1 MFYFIA
7 LPFKSILDFFDRGG
21 PVIVV
26 LFILAI
32 IMTSLLIERVL
43 FYASDLQNLSKNA
56 VDDLTSF
63 KIKNKWLFNKI
74 KLKNISIINVK
85 ASKNILLIQ
94 GLIALCPLLG
104 LLGTVTGM
112 IEVFDIMAITGTGN
126 ARLMASGIARAT
138 LPTMTG
144 LFVSIVGLFM
154 LTAIKSSID
163 KATLS
168 IKYEILSHIRP
179 SCLSLSCFTNSRI
192 PWIWRS
198 MQ

>member
-1 MFYFIA
+1 MFYYLG
-7 LPFKSILDFFDRGG
+7 LPFTSILDFFDRGG

-32 IMTSLLIERVL
+32 IMTTLLIERVI
-43 FYASDLQNLSKNA
+43 FYISEMNGLSDEACSEIESIN
-56 VDDLTSF
+56 TS
-63 KIKNKWLFNKI
+63 NEWLINKI
-74 KLKNISIINVK
+74 KVKNISIINLK
-85 ASKNILLIQ
+85 ANKNILLIQ

-126 ARLMASGIARAT
+126 ARAMASGIARAT

-144 LFVSIVGLFM
+144 LFISIVGLFM

-163 KATLS
+163 KTSLE
-168 IKYEILSHIRP
+168 IKYEIEQIK
-179 SCLSLSCFTNSRI
+179 
-192 PWIWRS
+192 IWLKDEIEKE
-198 MQ
+198 MNLQLI